1 MKPLDAKR
9 LARFIRLS
17 GDRLKGDW
25 VVIGGS
31 VLPLLGV
38 AHRVTVDID
47 LVGPEG
53 ATAAETLK
61 LLELAESMGLP
72 PEAINQAGAL
82 FLRRIKG
89 WEQRLVLLHQGRT
102 ARLYRPDATLFIRL
116 KLGRL
121 SEADLT
127 DCLVMLDHARRNKE
141 PVDAPHLRR
150 TIRHALRNSP
160 SQGRDSRLESLL
172 SALAE

>member
-1 MKPLDAKR
+1 MKPLDAGR
-9 LARFIRLS
+9 LGRFIRMS
-17 GDRLKGDW
+17 GDRLEGDW
-25 VVIGGS
+25 VVIGGC
-31 VLPLLGV
+31 VLPLLGI

-53 ATAAETLK
+53 ATGAQTLK

-82 FLRRIKG
+82 FLRRISG
-89 WEQRLVLLHQGRT
+89 WEQRLVLLHGGRT
-102 ARLYRPDATLFIRL
+102 ASIYRPDATLFVQL

-127 DCLVMLDHARRNKE
+127 DCLVMLDYARRNAE
-141 PVDAPHLRR
+141 QVDEHLLRR
-150 TIRHALRNSP
+150 AINRALGSSP
-160 SQGRDSRLESLL
+160 SAGRDSRLESLL
-172 SALAE
+172 AALVE